1 MNPCIPDHREGEP
14 APMPRQPYRPPRLVL
29 LGDLRDLTLGASPG
43 VGDSG
48 AATTFKCPGCP

>member
-1 MNPCIPDHREGEP
+1 MNMQLPRDVEASAVP
-14 APMPRQPYRPPRLVL
+14 ASRAPYQPPRLVP